1 MADEKPAEASL
12 VATQVSEP
20 IQGEDL
26 KLIMRMFGLRN
37 PQPLLEA
44 VKDDPQLAQFLPG
57 APPDDLDEVAK
68 AVDEAVERLTQP
80 PKESDA
86 ER

>member
-57 APPDDLDEVAK
+57 AASDAELDEIAR
-68 AVDEAVERLTQP
+68 AVDERLDELTKP
-80 PKESDA
+80 PEESNA
-86 ER
+86 I